1 MQSISNLVTP
11 GAKRATR
18 TAHCEIHGAFES
30 VNWINNIWSKCP
42 ACASEAE
49 AKAKAAEELKLR
61 EARKAEWERRVGS
74 AGIPD
79 RFQSRSLKSFAAE
92 TPEQQDALQFAV
104 EYADN
109 FDQVLKTGRSAL
121 FVGRPGTGKTHLA
134 VGIALRIMH
143 RDSRT
148 ALFTT
153 VQRAIRRIKDTWAR
167 DSEQTETQVI
177 QSLTFPDLLILDEV
191 GVQFGSKFESDML
204 FDILNERY
212 EKRRPTIL
220 LSNETDAKVREYL
233 GPRVFDRLR
242 EDGGRLVPFEWD
254 SHRGRIGAQA

>member
-1 MQSISNLVTP
+1 MQSISNLVP
-11 GAKRATR
+11 AAGRATR
-18 TAHCEIHGAFES
+18 TAHCEAHGSFES
-30 VNWINNIWSKCP
+30 VNWIGSVWSKCP
-42 ACASEAE
+42 VCASEAE

-74 AGIPD
+74 AGIPE
-79 RFQSRSLKSFAAE
+79 RFQARSLKTFVAE
-92 TPEQQDALQFAV
+92 TPEQAAALQFAA

-109 FDQVLKTGRSAL
+109 FDQVLKTGRCAL

-143 RDSRT
+143 RDGRT

-191 GVQFGSKFESDML
+191 GVQFGSKFEKDML

-220 LSNETDAKVREYL
+220 LSNESDASVREYL
-233 GPRVFDRLR
+233 GVRVFDRLR
-242 EDGGRLVPFEWD
+242 EDGGQLVPFEWE
-254 SHRGRIGAQA
+254 SHRGRMGEQA